1 MTTCNFF
8 KLGIIN
14 FWLSV
19 LIFLMLISFNA
30 FCQIIPEN
38 NSTIWYTYAHF
49 QDELIDDAVFYVVE
63 IVDDIN
69 SFDDTLKS
77 IKSKN
82 HIPSFFVG
90 NLSWDKK
97 YYWRVK
103 SFNKNND
110 LIKVSENHNFN
121 IQSIST
127 IDFTEVK
134 LKVNSSEVDQY
145 SRGYISLDNTRSIF
159 DRSGNKVWSMPMI
172 KDVVNEKSQV
182 RDIKLTKDNTITF
195 LTDKNVYE
203 IDFNGNVLWNGPQPS
218 LLGKDTIRFHHAFL
232 KDDNGNYWALGQYE
246 TYKKVLS
253 KINEKILPYVADVIV
268 SDTGVY
274 KKIEMDVLIKF
285 DKNGKALWFWD
296 SNTYLT
302 IEDINYKKNSDSVPE
317 FSIHSNAFSINK
329 QQTYAYLGMRDM
341 SRIVKIDI
349 KTNKVVNS
357 YGAKYPSGEAKSAI
371 NGFKYQ
377 HDANVT
383 NHKSIFILN
392 NNTRERE
399 PSAIMELRDDE
410 KSKDNSVLWKFNLD
424 FDSLTNGRSVKGGN
438 VNELNNGNLLVCAGT
453 LNRVFEVTKQ
463 KKTVWDGFVY
473 CKSSIDTSWHNMPQ
487 YRCNTFNK
495 IVFKGLLVKIEN
507 LHEVNKKISATCL
520 VINSGNVADSYTIE
534 IKDAS
539 GKVYYSM
546 QSPIIEPGKYH
557 EFVINVQSDSSD
569 LLLKTNSVSNK
580 YVLSRK
586 KFFVKKIEE

>member
-1 MTTCNFF
+1 MTIYNSF
-8 KLGIIN
+8 KIGIID
-14 FWLSV
+14 FRFSV
-19 LIFLMLISFNA
+19 LIFLSIISINS
-30 FCQIIPEN
+30 FCQIVPAN
-38 NSTIWYTYAHF
+38 NSIISYTHVHF
-49 QDELIDDAVFYVVE
+49 QDELIDDALFYVVE
-63 IVDDIN
+63 IADDIK

-82 HIPSFFVG
+82 HIPSFFVS

-110 LIKVSENHNFN
+110 CIKISESHNFN

-134 LKVNSSEVDQY
+134 LKVNSSKSDKY
-145 SRGYISLDNTRSIF
+145 SDEYISLDNTRSIF

-172 KDVVNEKSQV
+172 NDVVNERSQV
-182 RDIKLTKDNTITF
+182 RDLRFTKDNTITF
-195 LTDKNVYE
+195 ITDKNIHE
-203 IDFNGNVLWNGPQPS
+203 IDFNGNVLWHGPQPC

-232 KDDNGNYWALGQYE
+232 KDNLGSYWALGQYE

-285 DKNGKALWFWD
+285 DKNGKILWFWD

-302 IEDINYKKNSDSVPE
+302 IEDVNYKKNSDSVPE

-329 QQTYAYLGMRDM
+329 EQTYAYLGMRDM

-349 KTNKVVNS
+349 KTKKVVNS

-410 KSKDNSVLWKFNLD
+410 KPKDNSVLWKFNLD
-424 FDSLTNGRSVKGGN
+424 FDTLTNGKSIKCGN
-438 VNELNNGNLLVCAGT
+438 VLELNNGNILTCAGT
-453 LNRVFEVTKQ
+453 LNRVFEVTRSNNI
-463 KKTVWDGFVY
+463 VWDGFVY
-473 CKSSIDTSWHNMPQ
+473 CKSSIDTIWHDMPQ
-487 YRCNTFNK
+487 YKCNVFSK

-546 QSPIIEPGKYH
+546 QSPIIEPGKSH
-557 EFVINVQSDSSD
+557 KFVVNVQSDSSD
-569 LLLKTNSVSNK
+569 LLLKTQSVSNK

-586 KFFVKKIEE
+586 TFFVKK